1 MSPTVT
7 QSVLVYDRI
16 SQNQRKSV
24 ILVALAILLTAPFV
38 LAVSFAVSE
47 LALSQ
52 FGPGVRLGANDDS
65 LRKSLTRRR
74 GSGRLDAEANH
85 ELDLQFA
92 VQLQKMREERQKE
105 QAAVT
110 SFRLEM
116 MIVVAGGL
124 SALIGLLFWR
134 VAASPT
140 SKILAMCGA
149 RPAGTAES
157 EAKSLLENLAI
168 GAGLPPP
175 KLYIID
181 SPTPNAFAAGSDPEH
196 SVIAVTQSLLLLLQP
211 RELEAV
217 LAHELSHIGNRDTR
231 LNMLVTALALF
242 LRLPYLLLKRKMD
255 SFTQNHHEYIP
266 IRQSRWYR
274 LVIMLATV
282 PALIYVFAIAPLVAA
297 LIRSAVSRSRE
308 FLADADSVLLT
319 RNPEA
324 LACALAK
331 IGAAGSVM
339 RASNPAISHLYFAD
353 PSPAGLARSL
363 FRGDM
368 FATHPSIDRRVSRL
382 RQIHK
387 DVSAAAIAV
396 AVRDGAEFSH
406 NHKPAE
412 EMAAS
417 DAIKHDEIS
426 VLTGG
431 NPMGRVFQVLS
442 ATAVYDQPDLTSF
455 IGARVPAGGLLV
467 VFDDPGK
474 FRQVLTHDQT
484 FGYMPASVKLQ
495 KVDMLPSEIH
505 DPAAR
510 AKAGAPV
517 SPSPAL
523 YSPEPAAS
531 PEIATVTIR
540 FIEPMLGRGP
550 DTNRAAAALDWRA
563 RRHSQSKLSG
573 KHVAIAVVFGLAVFG
588 GIFFVMVEYGAK

>member
-1 MSPTVT
+1 LSPTIT

-24 ILVALAILLTAPFV
+24 FLVALAILLTAPFV

-52 FGPGVRLGANDDS
+52 FGPHARLNANDES
-65 LRKSLTRRR
+65 LRKAFSRRES
-74 GSGRLDAEANH
+74 GSLDAQAKR

-92 VQLQKMREERQKE
+92 VQRQKMREERQKE
-105 QAAVT
+105 QSAIT
-110 SFRLEM
+110 GFRLEM
-116 MIVVAGGL
+116 MVVVAGGL
-124 SALIGLLFWR
+124 SLLVGLLFWS

-140 SKILAMCGA
+140 SKILTMCGA

-157 EAKSLLENLAI
+157 EAKCLLDNLAI

-181 SPTPNAFAAGSDPEH
+181 SPTPNAFAAGSDPNR

-231 LNMLVTALALF
+231 LNMIVTALALF

-255 SFTQNHHEYIP
+255 SYTQNHHEYIP
-266 IRQSRWYR
+266 IRQNRWYR
-274 LVIMLATV
+274 IVIMLATV
-282 PALIYVFAIAPLVAA
+282 PALIYIFAIAPIIAA
-297 LIRSAVSRSRE
+297 LIRSAVSRGRE
-308 FLADADSVLLT
+308 FLADGDSVLLT

-339 RASNPAISHLYFAD
+339 NASNPAISHLYFAD
-353 PSPAGLARSL
+353 PAPAGLARNF
-363 FRGDM
+363 FRGDL
-368 FATHPSIDRRVSRL
+368 FATHPSIDRRISRL
-382 RQIHK
+382 RQIHAEI
-387 DVSAAAIAV
+387 SAAAIAV
-396 AVRDGAEFSH
+396 AVRDGAEFSR
-406 NHKPAE
+406 NHKAVQE
-412 EMAAS
+412 GAAS
-417 DAIKHDEIS
+417 EAIKHDEIS

-431 NPMGRVFQVLS
+431 NPMGRVFRVLS

-455 IGARVPAGGLLV
+455 IVARVPAGGLLV
-467 VFDDPGK
+467 VFDDPGR

-495 KVDMLPSEIH
+495 KVDLLPSEIH

-510 AKAGAPV
+510 ARAGAPA
-517 SPSPAL
+517 SGGPAL
-523 YSPEPAAS
+523 YTPEPAPGT
-531 PEIATVTIR
+531 PEIATVTVR

-550 DTNRAAAALDWRA
+550 DSSRAAVALDWRA
-563 RRHSQSKLSG
+563 RRHSNSKLSG
-573 KHVAIAVVFGLAVFG
+573 KHVVIAIVFGLAVFG
-588 GIFFVMVEYGAK
+588 GIFYVMIQYGAK